1 MKLFKRASNLTLKN
15 LLNTEGH
22 GGLSA
27 LKEYCSSI
35 NLNIKDN
42 EGALPLVTAVY
53 FCKNKAQLEIFLQCG
68 ASVKKTGFDGSNCI
82 HWAASQFRVDL
93 IDLLLRYNADPNLIN
108 NEGYNPLHATLLQ
121 RHVTDDL
128 RKRFHLPSPPQEYCL
143 TDTMLSLI
151 PHTKDLCNIVED
163 QSIIEDALE
172 VEDRDLWYS
181 LLEAGA
187 TANNEVHIFFSD
199 TMGELYPPIL
209 RWCNDIKRLRVLL
222 KAGVNVDSYIC
233 DWQDNMEEVMRPDSN
248 IFKGRSDKSLKVT
261 YSNHK
266 TALDICR
273 IKMCKALLIK
283 YGAVTGKIRA
293 KQLGHTQ

>member
-1 MKLFKRASNLTLKN
+1 M
-15 LLNTEGH
+15 EGH

-53 FCKNKAQLEIFLQCG
+53 FCKNKTQLEIFLQCG

-93 IDLLLRYNADPNLIN
+93 IDLLLSYNADPNLIN
-108 NEGYNPLHATLLQ
+108 HEGYNPLHTTLLQ
-121 RHVTDDL
+121 RGVTDEI
-128 RKRFHLPSPPQEYCL
+128 RRRFHLPSPPQEYSL
-143 TDTMLSLI
+143 ADTMLALI
-151 PHTKDLCNIVED
+151 PHTKDLCNLVED

-172 VEDRDLWYS
+172 VEDQDLWYS

-187 TANNEVHIFFSD
+187 TANNEVHIFYSNI
-199 TMGELYPPIL
+199 TMGEHLPPIL

-222 KAGVNVDSYIC
+222 KAGVNVNSYRC
-233 DWQDNMEEVMRPDSN
+233 DYQSNIEEVMRSDN
-248 IFKGRSDKSLKVT
+248 NMLKGRSDKSLKVT
-261 YSNHK
+261 YSNHE

-283 YGAVTGKIRA
+283 HGAVTGKIRA

>member
-1 MKLFKRASNLTLKN
+1 
-15 LLNTEGH
+15 
-22 GGLSA
+22 
-27 LKEYCSSI
+27 
-35 NLNIKDN
+35 
-42 EGALPLVTAVY
+42 
-53 FCKNKAQLEIFLQCG
+53 
-68 ASVKKTGFDGSNCI
+68 
-82 HWAASQFRVDL
+82 
-93 IDLLLRYNADPNLIN
+93 
-108 NEGYNPLHATLLQ
+108 
-121 RHVTDDL
+121 
-128 RKRFHLPSPPQEYCL
+128 
-143 TDTMLSLI
+143 MLSLI